1 MIILLPFLL
10 AALMLLMKRN
20 KRFHLG
26 WIALPLP
33 AALFIYFLTR
43 IPAIRAGEPIV
54 NNINWMPSF
63 GVNISLVLDGL
74 SLLFVLLIT
83 GMGALVVLYSIYYL
97 DKLMEGIRQFY
108 MYLLMF
114 MGAMLGVVLSDNL
127 MVLYGFWELTSISSF
142 LLIAFWH
149 RRKILLWSIEV
160 HADHG
165 VRRSG
170 DACRI

>member
-10 AALMLLMKRN
+10 AALMLLLKQN

-54 NNINWMPSF
+54 NSITWMPSF

-97 DKLMEGIRQFY
+97 DKLMEESASFIY
-108 MYLLMF
+108 TC
-114 MGAMLGVVLSDNL
+114 SCS
-127 MVLYGFWELTSISSF
+127 WEP
-142 LLIAFWH
+142 
-149 RRKILLWSIEV
+149 
-160 HADHG
+160 
-165 VRRSG
+165 
-170 DACRI
+170 C